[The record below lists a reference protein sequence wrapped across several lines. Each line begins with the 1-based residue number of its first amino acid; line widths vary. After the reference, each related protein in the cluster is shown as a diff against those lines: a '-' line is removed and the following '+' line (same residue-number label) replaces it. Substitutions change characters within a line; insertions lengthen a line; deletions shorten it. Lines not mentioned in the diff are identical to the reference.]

1 MTRESAYRG
10 AGVRPVLEQACQE
23 HELLLLVTPYLH
35 FESAFLALEP
45 DAVQVRA
52 TMTAEE
58 ATYGLRSEDLRFRFP
73 HAGRFLE
80 ARTRLLGFG
89 LLEGRR
95 TLRLALPAELRDE
108 DQRAAYRVERV
119 GRVEVTYST
128 PRFQLRS
135 ALLVNLSTSGVR
147 LSDVREAVE
156 GLLQPGDLL
165 NVSIPLAEGLRIDSP
180 ARVAWVQ
187 GRALGVAFQPALT
200 DPCLAALSRW
210 VFLKREEER
219 DRIPARAP
227 LPVAVPGGCAPGI
240 LLVSGSA
247 ALEEELRAQL
257 AELPELRR
265 VEPTAQD
272 LKDAVARGAL
282 MVLFHLQATG
292 LDARKRLRSLLETL
306 PPRLPVMLL
315 GTGAVDGVALT
326 SLGQELKVA
335 FSYVLPER
343 PSTFFP
349 RLVQGILRRF
359 AEGSAS

>member
-23 HELLLLVTPYLH
+23 HELLLLVTPYLR

-135 ALLVNLSTSGVR
+135 ALRLVDENAGGETDLVRLVGGDLHEPAHFLEIARSGDHDERADSWNLRHTPYVVADPLLVEFERFRVVGRQQHRLHAAASKLLAEVVFGVR
-147 LSDVREAVE
+147 FRVR
-156 GLLQPGDLL
+156 QHC
-165 NVSIPLAEGLRIDSP
+165 RRSP
-180 ARVAWVQ
+180 
-187 GRALGVAFQPALT
+187 
-200 DPCLAALSRW
+200 CCMS
-210 VFLKREEER
+210 
-219 DRIPARAP
+219 
-227 LPVAVPGGCAPGI
+227 
-240 LLVSGSA
+240 
-247 ALEEELRAQL
+247 
-257 AELPELRR
+257 
-265 VEPTAQD
+265 
-272 LKDAVARGAL
+272 
-282 MVLFHLQATG
+282 
-292 LDARKRLRSLLETL
+292 
-306 PPRLPVMLL
+306 
-315 GTGAVDGVALT
+315 
-326 SLGQELKVA
+326 
-335 FSYVLPER
+335 
-343 PSTFFP
+343 
-349 RLVQGILRRF
+349 
-359 AEGSAS
+359 